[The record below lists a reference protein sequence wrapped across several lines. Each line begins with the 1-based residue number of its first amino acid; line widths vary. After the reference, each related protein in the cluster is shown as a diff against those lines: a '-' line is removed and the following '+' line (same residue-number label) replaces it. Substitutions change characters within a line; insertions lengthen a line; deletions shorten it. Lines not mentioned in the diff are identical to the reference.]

1 MPDLVHQLGE
11 LFLGAVPVAL
21 IVLIFYLILRS
32 LFFQP
37 LLKVMAE
44 RDARTWG
51 AQKAAEAALA
61 AAAEKIRQ
69 YEEAQKQAR
78 AKVYAE
84 QEANRKK
91 VIEQR
96 AALLKEARAK
106 GTAEVNAAKEVLSKE
121 FAVAKKELQGTA
133 AQLSAEIA
141 RRVFEAPVA
150 PGGSANEVP

>member
-21 IVLIFYLILRS
+21 IVVVLYLILRS

-44 RDARTWG
+44 RDARTSG

-91 VIEQR
+91 FMEERV
-96 AALLKEARAK
+96 ALLKEARAK
-106 GTAEVNAAKEVLSKE
+106 GTVEVNAAKEVLSKE
-121 FAVAKKELQGTA
+121 FGVAKKELQGTA

-141 RRVFEAPVA
+141 RRVFEAHAA
-150 PGGSANEVP
+150 PGGSANEAQ